1 MTFRLGSIPV
11 RIHPWFWLTAL
22 LLGGNFR
29 DPRVIVMWIGIA
41 FVSILVHELG
51 HALMGMAFGLVP
63 QIDLHGMG
71 GTTSW
76 VTGKPL
82 GNGKSILVSLA
93 GPFAGIAIGLAVRLA
108 LELGWS
114 PSNPY
119 VAQAAALA
127 YSVNIYWGILNLIPL
142 LPLDGGNVMR
152 SFLQGVTRGRGEKPA
167 RVISIAVAV
176 AGLAFALRGR
186 EVWLAFLA
194 GLFAV
199 RNYQAMRA
207 AASLPAPPAAP
218 EGEAGEPAREPAPPV
233 EDAYATPSAPS
244 DPALAATEEA
254 YRALEREDGAAAIRA
269 VQPALSPDAPAGARE
284 AGTKI
289 LAYALLLE
297 GEWQTLLDVLERA
310 KAVLGREEL
319 ERYARTARELGRED
333 DAVAIEQMLAAV

>member
-29 DPRVIVMWIGIA
+29 DPKVILLWIAVA

-51 HALMGMAFGLVP
+51 HALAGMAFGLVP

-82 GNGKSILVSLA
+82 GHGKSIVVSLA
-93 GPFAGIAIGLAVRLA
+93 GPFAGILIGLGVRLA

-114 PSNPY
+114 PANPY
-119 VAQAAALA
+119 VAQAALLA
-127 YSVNIYWGILNLIPL
+127 YSVNVYWGIVNLVPL

-152 SFLQGVTRGRGEKPA
+152 SFLHVVTRGRGEKPA
-167 RVISIAVAV
+167 RVISIVVAV
-176 AGLAFALRGR
+176 AGLAFALRAR
-186 EVWLAFLA
+186 EVWLGFLA

-199 RNYQAMRA
+199 RNYQALRA
-207 AASLPAPPAAP
+207 AAELPAAP
-218 EGEAGEPAREPAPPV
+218 TSAEAPEAEPAREQPPA
-233 EDAYATPSAPS
+233 EDAYLALPS
-244 DPALAATEEA
+244 DPVRAATEEA

-269 VQPALSPDAPAGARE
+269 VQPALAPDAPAEARE

-297 GEWQTLLDVLERA
+297 GEWQTLLDVLDRA
-310 KAVLGREEL
+310 KNVIGREEL

-333 DAVAIEQMLAAV
+333 DAAAIDRLVAAV